1 MNSKYMKNKTKSNN
15 LSNSKTQQI
24 IKISQKRELKFQN
37 LTNICWVN
45 KNHLH
50 CRQCITFAFDNKE
63 I

>member
-15 LSNSKTQQI
+15 LTNSKTQQI
-24 IKISQKRELKFQN
+24 IKRELKFQN

-50 CRQCITFAFDNKE
+50 CRQCITFAFDNKLRNTK
-63 I
+63 